1 MDFGFT
7 KIFTPGIVKFTYFM
21 SVPGLLLAWAVLTG
35 VGFHYGTWWGLGALV
50 VARQALVV
58 ARRAVQRRRRRQG
71 WRWRSSDWRAD
82 ACRSSDGTTAQN
94 VTGCIELAG
103 HGARDHSR
111 AVTFRLRGPSMH

>member
-50 VARQALVV
+50 VVGPGLFIGGLLTLRVVFELILVGLRAADDLHAL
-58 ARRAVQRRRRRQG
+58 RASG
-71 WRWRSSDWRAD
+71 
-82 ACRSSDGTTAQN
+82 
-94 VTGCIELAG
+94 IEAG
-103 HGARDHSR
+103 GSRPTPRPRPAGA
-111 AVTFRLRGPSMH
+111 